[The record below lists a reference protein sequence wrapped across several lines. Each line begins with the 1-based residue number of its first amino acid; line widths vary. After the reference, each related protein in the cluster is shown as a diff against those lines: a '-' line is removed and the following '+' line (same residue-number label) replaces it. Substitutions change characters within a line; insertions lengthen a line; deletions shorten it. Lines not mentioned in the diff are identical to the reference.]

1 MSKFQFNIFVHIIAA
16 FEEALNFMDDI
27 DIVIN
32 NAGILDERR
41 WEKEIAVNIVSDK
54 EIVLLSIC
62 VCMCLF
68 FLMRNHNIL
77 VFDIL
82 GRNDSYRIIG
92 YKIFKQKSTWTWRN
106 FSEC

>member
-1 MSKFQFNIFVHIIAA
+1 MN
-16 FEEALNFMDDI
+16 DI

-41 WEKEIAVNIVSDK
+41 WEKEIAVNIVSDN

-68 FLMRNHNIL
+68 FNE
-77 VFDIL
+77 
-82 GRNDSYRIIG
+82 
-92 YKIFKQKSTWTWRN
+92 KS
-106 FSEC
+106 CI

>member
-68 FLMRNHNIL
+68 F
-77 VFDIL
+77 
-82 GRNDSYRIIG
+82 
-92 YKIFKQKSTWTWRN
+92 
-106 FSEC
+106 